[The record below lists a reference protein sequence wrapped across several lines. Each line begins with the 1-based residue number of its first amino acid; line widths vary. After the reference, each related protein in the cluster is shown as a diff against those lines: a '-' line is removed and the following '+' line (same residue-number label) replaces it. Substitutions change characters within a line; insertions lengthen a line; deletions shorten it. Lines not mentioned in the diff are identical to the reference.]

1 MPPRKIST
9 DDGMAAV
16 RVWLSSSRST
26 AQQAELAPETV
37 AVAVRYTLQVLANEH
52 PGSAIEVRVPP
63 YAAVQCGDG
72 PRHTRG
78 TPPNVIEMD
87 AEVWLALAVG
97 QLSWVDA
104 RAQRMLSASGARA
117 TLEGF
122 LPVVGE

>member
-63 YAAVQCGDG
+63 YAAVQCGEG

-104 RAQRMLSASGARA
+104 QAQRMLSASGARA

>member
-1 MPPRKIST
+1 MAPRKIST
-9 DDGMAAV
+9 GDGMAAV
-16 RVWLSSSRST
+16 RVWLSSTRNASEQ
-26 AQQAELAPETV
+26 AQLTPETV

-104 RAQRMLSASGARA
+104 QAQRMLSASGARA
-117 TLEGF
+117 TLEGL

>member
-16 RVWLSSSRST
+16 RVWLSSTRST
-26 AQQAELAPETV
+26 LGQAELAPETV

-63 YAAVQCGDG
+63 YAAVQCGEG

-104 RAQRMLSASGARA
+104 QAQRMLSASGARA